1 MSVAIVY
8 RLFGVMNHPKVVTF
22 VMNVKKKKKKKGKIM
37 GRYYHGDIEG
47 KFWFGVQ
54 SSTDAEFFGVEGN
67 ANFLHYYFD
76 EDNKKDIVKGK
87 LECER
92 KLGKYKKLLDDFF
105 DTRESYNNQKLAEFL
120 NEKEK
125 PHNHSEDEVRYYLEW
140 YARLHLGKKIYDC
153 ILEQGSCSFEA
164 EL

>member
-1 MSVAIVY
+1 
-8 RLFGVMNHPKVVTF
+8 
-22 VMNVKKKKKKKGKIM
+22 M

-76 EDNKKDIVKGK
+76 EDNKKDIVKVNLSVK
-87 LECER
+87 R

-125 PHNHSEDEVRYYLEW
+125 PHNHSEDEVRY
-140 YARLHLGKKIYDC
+140 ARLHLGD
-153 ILEQGSCSFEA
+153 L
-164 EL
+164 